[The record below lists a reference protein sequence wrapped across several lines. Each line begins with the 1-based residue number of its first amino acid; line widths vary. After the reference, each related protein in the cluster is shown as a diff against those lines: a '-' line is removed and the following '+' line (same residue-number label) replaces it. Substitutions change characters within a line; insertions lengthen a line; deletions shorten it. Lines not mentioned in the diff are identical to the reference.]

1 MGAGKLY
8 QAEVRVLQHGVR
20 STCCCCHAQL
30 QDAEV
35 VREERLGNRTTYI
48 VRCPNCSRFLTY
60 YVRREAA

>member
-8 QAEVRVLQHGVR
+8 QAEIRGCGQDIR
-20 STCCCCHAQL
+20 CTCCCCHAEL
-30 QDAEV
+30 RDAEV
-35 VREERLGNRTTYI
+35 VREERTGNRTTYV